1 MRAMRAGGKD
11 DAAAGVGSK
20 AEQVIG
26 TMRRQALGT
35 WLVAVLLISFFVV
48 TSQTS
53 REMSSVMTGSRNGA
67 AGLRFF
73 R

>member
-1 MRAMRAGGKD
+1 
-11 DAAAGVGSK
+11 
-20 AEQVIG
+20 
-26 TMRRQALGT
+26 MRRQALGT